1 MTQMDEPIQDQD
13 QNREVAAGYFRSFK
27 QAEKAVIALRQA
39 GFAQIGVASR
49 KSQDAEKLAEK
60 TDAKAGLAVTAASGA
75 VLEESGG
82 ESDYADPQDVEA
94 SLVAAHIPEIQARNF
109 QQQLQDGGALVTV
122 QTVAA
127 RAAEARRLLE
137 SEGAESA
144 SDSSAPAD
152 ARVAEPAP
160 SSATLPAETGSQR
173 VIRLHGELLR
183 VHKERVQRGEVR
195 LRKEV
200 VSEQQNMTVPV
211 SHEEVVVE
219 RMPAAEG
226 APAAN
231 VSAGGIG
238 SEAEE
243 IRIPLSEERVSVEKQ
258 PVVTEQVRVGT
269 REVQG
274 AESVHEELKH
284 EELNVES
291 EGELTPEEQQELRA
305 RNQQPRRAA

>member
-160 SSATLPAETGSQR
+160 SSATLPETGSQR

-200 VSEQQNMTVPV
+200 VTEQQNMTVPV